1 MKEKL
6 LTRALIS
13 GHQKKTKPKKQPNFS
28 FFLCEVCKD

>member
-13 GHQKKTKPKKQPNFS
+13 GHQKKNETKKTAQLFVLS
-28 FFLCEVCKD
+28 L